1 MKSLEKPQE
10 NSKFTTS
17 FLEEMKIVVEL
28 SVTDVTQIFYVENAD
43 SKTYLS

>member
-10 NSKFTTS
+10 NSKSTTS
-17 FLEEMKIVVEL
+17 FLEKMTIIVEL
-28 SVTDVTQIFYVENAD
+28 SVQHVTQIFYVENAD

>member
-1 MKSLEKPQE
+1 MKSLEKPEE
-10 NSKFTTS
+10 NSKSTTS
-17 FLEEMKIVVEL
+17 FLEKMKIVVKL

>member
-10 NSKFTTS
+10 NSKSTTS
-17 FLEEMKIVVEL
+17 FLEKMKIVVEL
-28 SVTDVTQIFYVENAD
+28 SVTDVTQIFYMENAD